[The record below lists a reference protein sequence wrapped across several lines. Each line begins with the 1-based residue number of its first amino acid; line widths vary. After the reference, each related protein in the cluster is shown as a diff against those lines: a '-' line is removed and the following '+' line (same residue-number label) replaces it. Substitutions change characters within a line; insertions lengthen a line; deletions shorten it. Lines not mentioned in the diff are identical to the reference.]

1 MISTNIIYID
11 NFDFKITNKNNSIQI
26 SIFNNDKVSK
36 QKNYKIYNYKKNL
49 ENNKKKLGNYFLGFI
64 EKTLLYKDL

>member
-36 QKNYKIYNYKKNL
+36 QK
-49 ENNKKKLGNYFLGFI
+49 KLHINILIWNPLNIILIF
-64 EKTLLYKDL
+64 